1 METKK
6 VCCCDDIFGYAKVS
20 AIVELCLSVIVNI
33 GLLVGLIFAA
43 HPNQSDAMGQPG
55 IFNFILISTNTIL
68 VILELNTQY
77 MTNSTLVP
85 PVKMEYG

>member
-6 VCCCDDIFGYAKVS
+6 VCCCDDIFGYAKIS

-68 VILELNTQY
+68 VILELNPNWHDLKSYT
-77 MTNSTLVP
+77 
-85 PVKMEYG
+85 KA